1 MTWKTKEKSWYHVG
15 HVISTLITLLLFRPI
30 IKGKHNI
37 PKSGAILVTPNHR
50 SMLDIPLLGCTTF
63 RPLRFMAKKE
73 LFKSKFVKWYFETNG
88 SFSVDKQEG
97 DPASIKKAISILKD
111 GDALVVFPEGKRSKR
126 EFIGELAP
134 GACFL
139 AVKANAPLLPIAVAG
154 ADGPYKR
161 KYGIFPV
168 IPRAKVVIGEPITS
182 HINSEG
188 KTSEIVAAITSQLHN
203 KLQKLYDEALLLTQS

>member
-1 MTWKTKEKSWYHVG
+1 MTWQRKEKIWYRVG
-15 HVISTLITLLLFRPI
+15 HVISTAITALLFRPI
-30 IKGKHNI
+30 ITGKHNF
-37 PKSGAILVTPNHR
+37 PKNGAVLIAPNHR

-73 LFKSKFVKWYFETNG
+73 LFKFKVVKWYFQTNG

-111 GDALVVFPEGKRSKR
+111 GDALVVFPEGKRSKN

-139 AVKANAPLLPIAVAG
+139 AVKAKAPILPVVVAG
-154 ADGPYKR
+154 ADGSYKR
-161 KYGIFPV
+161 KFGILPI
-168 IPRAKVVIGEPITS
+168 IPRAKIVIGELMSS
-182 HINSEG
+182 HIDSEG
-188 KTSEIVAAITSQLHN
+188 KTSKIVDATTSKLHK
-203 KLQKLYDEALLLTQS
+203 KLQELYDEALTITKD